1 MISVNDDRRLQ
12 AAVLAFKRMDR
23 ALKRDIS
30 LATRSTLNPVWK
42 GLVERK
48 AGGGMAARVLV
59 PGTRIA
65 AGNPPRAV
73 AASSTRAVGKSRRL
87 KPADHWQSWE
97 FGASDHNGYS
107 TYTRR
112 SAKGKRS
119 QVRRRTMTGLPR
131 RTRAGRVVYPAFAE
145 LGPRAVELWLQI
157 IVRQTRD
164 AAEGK

>member
-1 MISVNDDRRLQ
+1 VISVNDDRRLQ
-12 AAVLAFKRMDR
+12 AAVLAMKRLDR
-23 ALKRDIS
+23 DLKRDIAT
-30 LATRSTLNPVWK
+30 ATRTTLNPVWK
-42 GLVERK
+42 GLVQRH
-48 AGGGMAARVLV
+48 ATGTAARVLV

-73 AASSTRAVGKSRRL
+73 AASSTRAIGRSRRL
-87 KPADHWQSWE
+87 KPAEHWQAWE
-97 FGASDHNGYS
+97 FGASDHDGYS

-112 SAKGKRS
+112 SSKGKRS

-131 RTRAGRVVYPAFAE
+131 RTRQGRVVYPAFAE

-157 IVRQTRD
+157 IVRKTRD